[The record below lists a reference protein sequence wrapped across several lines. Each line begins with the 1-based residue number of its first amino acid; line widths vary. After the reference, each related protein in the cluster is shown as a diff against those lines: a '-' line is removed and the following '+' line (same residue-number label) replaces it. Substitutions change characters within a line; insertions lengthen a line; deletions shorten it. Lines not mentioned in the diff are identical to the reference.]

1 MATAIIAQVSS
12 LNFPP
17 LRPIHRKLNHE
28 QFVNEIRNLIAGR
41 QPAEIAE
48 RLRSVK
54 LVYGCGDGSYRGICY
69 YSAWKN
75 GKPEPVDVVEIA
87 ASGEE
92 HPVQLAGTCIH
103 ELGHV
108 VAG

>member
-1 MATAIIAQVSS
+1 MATASIAQVPS
-12 LNFPP
+12 LDFPAP
-17 LRPIHRKLNHE
+17 RRIHGKVNHE
-28 QFVNEIRNLIAGR
+28 QFVNKIRSLIADR
-41 QPAEIAE
+41 QPADIAE

-75 GKPEPVDVVEIA
+75 GKPDRVDVVEIA

-92 HPVQLAGTCIH
+92 HPVQLAGTTIH
-103 ELGHV
+103 
-108 VAG
+108 